1 MVPWRTAQQLW
12 PSLQAT
18 LHGAFDPVVLVAGVA
33 RAGRSVAGSSCEA
46 GRVAACR
53 SVRNASHVRL
63 HADRLQLSPS
73 DVTAFLACEHLT
85 TLSLAQARGELD
97 GPEVENE
104 QAELIF
110 RKGLEHERAYL
121 EHLRGEGKAVIEI
134 PDPRGDYEGGARSTA
149 DAIRGGDADVIYQ
162 GVFAHEDWRG
172 VADFLL
178 RRPDG
183 VYEALDTKLARSSK
197 PAYILQLLFYDE
209 QLARIQG
216 KADRTIH
223 VLLGS
228 GQQATYDP
236 REFAAYYRRVRS
248 RLERFVAYPPPTE
261 PYPVDHCGV
270 CGLRAVCDAW
280 WDEVDHLSRVAGVYR
295 TQIQKLQAAGI
306 TTLAQLG
313 RASAEPM
320 PPGINPDTWAK
331 IREQAELQL
340 HARDTGENIYRLLQ
354 PQPETG
360 FALLPD
366 ASPGDLFFDFEGN
379 PFWDSSGSLEYLW
392 GILDVDGN
400 FTPLHAHDHDTERQA
415 FEQFIDLVH
424 ARLREHAN
432 MHVYHYA
439 AYEITALKR
448 LMGRYG
454 TREAELDD
462 LLRRDVFVDLLR
474 VVRNGLRASRP
485 GYGLKEMESFLDFER
500 EAEVKDGG
508 TSIVVFEQWMQ
519 TGEQALLDQIDEYN
533 REDCVATRKLRDWL
547 LELRDEALATFGPFP
562 PPEPVASKP
571 IPERKQER
579 AQLREELLDAGE
591 ELAAQLLDYHDRERK
606 PVWWAFF
613 DRLEMTPTELVDDA
627 ESIGRLQPTGESRK
641 EKRSIA
647 HVLTFPAQ
655 EHKLKLGQQP
665 TDPETRDRGGEILE
679 LDREARRIVLKRGP
693 KLAEVP
699 LPEALIPG
707 DPYRTPE
714 QEAALERLGRSLLA
728 GDRRYPALES
738 ILRREP
744 FDRPVQTTDLDEM
757 KKLVLGLDGRHL
769 VIQGPPGSG
778 KTWTS
783 GRLIAHLLA
792 NGKAI
797 GVASTSHK
805 AIHNLV
811 DAVVEAAGETGVSFD
826 GRKKASSGNPE
837 SFYDAPPIRDV
848 TDPDEVLGADLG
860 AGTAWLFARENQQ
873 VDFLFVDEA
882 GQVSLA
888 DALAMGTAARNVVLV
903 GDPQQLDQVIQG
915 AHPSGSGASVLRHL
929 LGDEATVPPDRG
941 LFLERT
947 YRLHPDVCSYISEE
961 FYEGRLEPA
970 EVARQRTTPLGTGL
984 RYVEVEH
991 EARRQESPEEVE
1003 AVQRVVEE
1011 LRNAGVTD
1019 LVVVSPYNAQV
1030 NALAEA
1036 LPGERVGTVDKFQG
1050 QEADA
1055 VVYSMVS
1062 SSGDDVPRGLEFLL
1076 SRNRLNVA
1084 ISRARCLAYLVCS
1097 PRLLEV
1103 NARTIPQMRLAN
1115 ALCRFVEVAG
1125 TASPEEQA
1133 GGSKDIRHR

>member
-1 MVPWRTAQQLW
+1 MQILEGHI
-12 PSLQAT
+12 S
-18 LHGAFDPVVLVAGVA
+18 
-33 RAGRSVAGSSCEA
+33 
-46 GRVAACR
+46 
-53 SVRNASHVRL
+53 
-63 HADRLQLSPS
+63 LSPS

-85 TLSLAQARGELD
+85 TLSLAHARGELD
-97 GPEVENE
+97 RPEVENE

-121 EHLRGEGKAVIEI
+121 EHLRADGKIVLEI
-134 PDPRGDYEGGARSTA
+134 PDPEGDYDHAARVTA
-149 DAIRGGDADVIYQ
+149 DAIRDGAANVIYQ
-162 GVFAHEDWRG
+162 GVLAHENWRG

-183 VYEALDTKLARSSK
+183 VYEALDTKLARTAK
-197 PAYILQLLFYDE
+197 PAYILQLLFYSE

-216 KADRTIH
+216 PADRKIH

-228 GQQATYDP
+228 GEQATFDP
-236 REFAAYYRRVRS
+236 CEFAAYYRRVRS
-248 RLERFVAYPPPTE
+248 RLEQFVADPPPTE
-261 PYPVDHCGV
+261 PYPVQHCAV
-270 CGLRAVCDAW
+270 CNFRAVCDAW
-280 WDEVDHLSRVAGVYR
+280 WDDVDHLSRFAGVYR
-295 TQIQKLQAAGI
+295 TQIEKLDAAGI

-313 RASAEPM
+313 RAPAEPV

-331 IREQAELQL
+331 NREQAELQL
-340 HARDTGENIYRLLQ
+340 HARETGENLYRLLQ
-354 PQPETG
+354 PQPDAG

-366 ASPGDLFFDFEGN
+366 PSPGDLFFDFEGN
-379 PFWDSSGSLEYLW
+379 PFWDASGSLEYLW

-415 FEQFIDLVH
+415 FEHFIDLVH
-424 ARLREHAN
+424 ARLREHPDL
-432 MHVYHYA
+432 HVYHYA

-462 LLRRDVFVDLLR
+462 LLRRGVFVDLLR

-485 GYGLKEMESFLDFER
+485 GYGLKELESFLDFER
-500 EAEVKDGG
+500 QAEVKDGG

-519 TGEQALLDQIDEYN
+519 TRDPALLTQIDEYN
-533 REDCVATRKLRDWL
+533 REDCIATRLLRDWL
-547 LELRDEALATFGPFP
+547 LERRAEALARFGPFP
-562 PPEPVASKP
+562 LPEPVEPKP
-571 IPERKQER
+571 VPPEKETR
-579 AQLREELLDAGE
+579 AELRRTLLDAGQ
-591 ELAAQLLDYHDRERK
+591 ELAAQLLGYHDRERK

-613 DRLEMTPTELVDDA
+613 DRIEMTPAELVEDA
-627 ESIGRLQPTGESRK
+627 DSLGRLEQVGEPVK
-641 EKRSIA
+641 VDRSLA
-647 HVLTFPAQ
+647 YTLTFPAQ
-655 EHKLKLGQQP
+655 EHKIGEGQS
-665 TDPETRDRGGEILE
+665 TIDPATRKSPGEILAVE
-679 LDREARRIVLKRGP
+679 REERRLVLKRGP
-693 KLAEVP
+693 SFEEVAP
-699 LPEALIPG
+699 PEAVVPG
-707 DPYRTPE
+707 RPYDTKD
-714 QEAALERLGRSLLA
+714 QEDALERLGRSLLE
-728 GDRRYPALES
+728 GNGRYRALES

-744 FDRPVQTTDLDEM
+744 FDRPVQTAELDEL
-757 KKLVLGLDGRHL
+757 KELVLSLDGRQL

-792 NGKAI
+792 QGKRV

-811 DAVVEAAGETGVSFD
+811 DAVVEAAGELKLSFD

-837 SFYDAPPIRDV
+837 SYYDAPPIADV
-848 TDPDEVLGADLG
+848 EEPDEVLGADLA
-860 AGTAWLFARENQQ
+860 AGTAWLFSRENQQ
-873 VDFLFVDEA
+873 VDYLFVDEA

-888 DALAMGTAARNVVLV
+888 DALAMGTAARSVVLV

-915 AHPSGSGASVLRHL
+915 THPSGSGASVLRHL
-929 LGDEATVPPDRG
+929 LGEEATVPPDRG

-947 YRLHPDVCSYISEE
+947 YRLHPDVCGYISEE
-961 FYEGRLEPA
+961 FYESRLEPA
-970 EVARQRTTPLGTGL
+970 AVARQRTTPLGTGL
-984 RYVEVEH
+984 RYVAVEH
-991 EARRQESPEEVE
+991 DARRQESPEEVE
-1003 AVQRVVEE
+1003 AVQRVVAE
-1011 LRNAGVTD
+1011 LHEAGVTD

-1030 NALAEA
+1030 NALREA
-1036 LPGERVGTVDKFQG
+1036 LPGVRVGTVDKFQG

-1062 SSGDDVPRGLEFLL
+1062 SSGEDVPRGLEFLL

-1115 ALCRFVEVAG
+1115 ALCRFVELSR
-1125 TASPEEQA
+1125 T
-1133 GGSKDIRHR
+1133 